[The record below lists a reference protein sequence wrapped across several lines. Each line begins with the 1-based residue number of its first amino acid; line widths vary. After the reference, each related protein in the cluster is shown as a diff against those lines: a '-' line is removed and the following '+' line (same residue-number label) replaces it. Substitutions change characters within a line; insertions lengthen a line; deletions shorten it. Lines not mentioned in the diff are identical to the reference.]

1 MSNYTI
7 SFAHANGFPAGSYD
21 TFFSYFPDNM
31 NIIAL
36 EKYGH
41 SNTKPVNN
49 NWQAQ
54 VEELIEHV
62 EKNSIDGQKFICLGH
77 SFGGVISFLACCQ
90 RPDLFNALI
99 MLDPPVLS
107 GAPAFA
113 ARLLK
118 KTPWIDKYSPAGKAK
133 NRQKKWPLN
142 TDIHAAFAQRTLFKN
157 FDSRCLNDYIK
168 HGIITGNKQL
178 ELAFD
183 AGIEASIFRSIP
195 TNLSHYKNKL
205 KVPGILVYG
214 NQTTVFPHYTFENF
228 AKLNPKIN
236 IRTTQGGHMF
246 PLESPK
252 QTAKLIIKLI
262 EELT

>member
-7 SFAHANGFPAGSYD
+7 SFAHANGFPAGSYN
-21 TFFSYFPDNM
+21 TLFSYFPDNM
-31 NIIAL
+31 KVIAL

-41 SNTKPVNN
+41 SKIKPVNN

-62 EKNSIDGQKFICLGH
+62 EKNRISSQQSICLGH

-90 RPDLFNALI
+90 RPDLFDALI

-107 GAPAFA
+107 GAQAFA

-118 KTPWIDKYSPAGKAK
+118 KTPLIDKYSPAGKAK
-133 NRQKKWPLN
+133 NRQKKWPLH
-142 TDIHAAFAQRTLFKN
+142 TDIHATFAKRTLFKN
-157 FDSRCLNDYIK
+157 FDTRCLDDYIK
-168 HGIITGNKQL
+168 HGIITRNKQL

-195 TNLSHYKNKL
+195 TNLSNYKNKL
-205 KVPGILVYG
+205 KIPGMLVYG
-214 NQTTVFPHYTFENF
+214 NQTTVFPHYTFQNF
-228 AKLNPKIN
+228 VKLNSSIN
-236 IRTTQGGHMF
+236 IQTTEGGHMF

-252 QTAKLIIKLI
+252 QTATLIIKLI
-262 EELT
+262 ESLT

>member
-1 MSNYTI
+1 MLNYTI

-21 TFFSYFPDNM
+21 TLFSYFPDNIK
-31 NIIAL
+31 IIAL

-41 SNTKPVNN
+41 SKTKPVNN

-62 EKNSIDGQKFICLGH
+62 EKNQSDGQQSVCLGH
-77 SFGGVISFLACCQ
+77 SFGGVISFMACCQ

-107 GAPAFA
+107 GASAFA

-118 KTPWIDKYSPAGKAK
+118 RTPWIDKYSPAGKAK
-133 NRQKKWPLN
+133 NRQKKWPEN
-142 TDIHAAFAQRTLFKN
+142 TDFHATFAKRTLFKN
-157 FDSRCLNDYIK
+157 FDTRCLDDYIK
-168 HGIITGNKQL
+168 HGIISRNKQL

-183 AGIEASIFRSIP
+183 AGIEANIFRTIP
-195 TNLSHYKNKL
+195 TNLSQYKNKL
-205 KVPGILVYG
+205 KTPGILVYG
-214 NQTTVFPHYTFENF
+214 KQTTVFPHHTFTNF
-228 AKLNPKIN
+228 AKLNHKMSLQ
-236 IRTTQGGHMF
+236 TTDGGHMF

-252 QTAKLIIKLI
+252 ETAELIMKLIAQ
-262 EELT
+262 LT